1 MLLLHVY
8 APCGGVAKRAT
19 YTLAPPQGHLRE
31 EAGEKEVTA
40 GKAGL
45 VQQLIQADAA
55 SRRGL
60 IQALAD

>member
-1 MLLLHVY
+1 
-8 APCGGVAKRAT
+8 
-19 YTLAPPQGHLRE
+19 LAPPQGHLRE